1 MAKQPEKVEP
11 EPDASARSE
20 RAPDLVAKSPRPRTK
35 KSCVTKAEMKAFAA
49 ERNAM
54 LLACDVDRMLA
65 FNATHHPNPPSFV
78 SRQVAEITLHMAR
91 TEAKSLPL
99 EARLSSKEWL
109 HLRGYPSCDDG
120 DL

>member
-11 EPDASARSE
+11 EPDASVRSE
-20 RAPDLVAKSPRPRTK
+20 RAPDLVAKSPLPGTE
-35 KSCVTKAEMKAFAA
+35 KSPVTRAEMKAFAA

-65 FNATHHPNPPSFV
+65 FNTAHHPNPPRFV
-78 SRQVAEITLHMAR
+78 SREVAEVTLHMAR

-99 EARLSSKEWL
+99 EARLSSKDWL

>member
-78 SRQVAEITLHMAR
+78 SRQGPENTHHMAR
-91 TEAKSLPL
+91 TEVHAIPL
-99 EARLSSKEWL
+99 A
-109 HLRGYPSCDDG
+109 LR
-120 DL
+120 

>member
-11 EPDASARSE
+11 GPDASARSE

-35 KSCVTKAEMKAFAA
+35 KSPITKAETKAFTA

-65 FNATHHPNPPSFV
+65 FNATHHPNPPSFA
-78 SRQVAEITLHMAR
+78 SREVAEITLHMAR

-109 HLRGYPSCDDG
+109 HLRGYPSC
-120 DL
+120 